1 MEILVGA
8 RLMML
13 GFYVSFVR
21 GKVWMWDVRRTY
33 MSISD
38 DLLDDSPD
46 MMVHKQRGSVSLDQ
60 SMRWVGVQCIQVQ
73 LMLCFSTHFKCVA
86 QGLYE
91 GTETRLSRVQCT
103 V

>member
-8 RLMML
+8 RFITL

-21 GKVWMWDVRRTY
+21 GRVDVDVRGTY

-60 SMRWVGVQCIQVQ
+60 SM
-73 LMLCFSTHFKCVA
+73 K
-86 QGLYE
+86 
-91 GTETRLSRVQCT
+91 
-103 V
+103 

>member
-8 RLMML
+8 RLIML
-13 GFYVSFVR
+13 GFCVSFVR
-21 GKVWMWDVRRTY
+21 RQGVDVDVRRTY

-60 SMRWVGVQCIQVQ
+60 SM
-73 LMLCFSTHFKCVA
+73 K
-86 QGLYE
+86 
-91 GTETRLSRVQCT
+91 
-103 V
+103 

>member
-21 GKVWMWDVRRTY
+21 GRVRVDVRGTY

-46 MMVHKQRGSVSLDQ
+46 MMVHKQRGSVSLDR
-60 SMRWVGVQCIQVQ
+60 SMKWVGVQCTQVQ
-73 LMLCFSTHFKCVA
+73 LMLC
-86 QGLYE
+86 L
-91 GTETRLSRVQCT
+91 
-103 V
+103 

>member
-13 GFYVSFVR
+13 RFYVSFVR

-60 SMRWVGVQCIQVQ
+60 SMRWVGVQCTQVQ
-73 LMLCFSTHFKCVA
+73 LDALF
-86 QGLYE
+86 
-91 GTETRLSRVQCT
+91 
-103 V
+103 